1 MTNCL
6 PDLLLMKEG
15 PVLTTYYIKLLQLG
29 RIIAKFVTFQGATF
43 GI

>member
-6 PDLLLMKEG
+6 PDLLLMKG

-29 RIIAKFVTFQGATF
+29 RIIAKFVTFQGATV